1 MRLKQGLA
9 DGLLKGAGCH
19 RPPPDL
25 EAACAEGFAASQAGL
40 EHGAAFLYCRGMREE
55 SQSPPG
61 GQTVSG
67 MWDGH
72 AGATELLPEVTH
84 EAVAMGTDAGGLMF
98 AMVTETTGQ
107 GEHRQTRSLGN
118 Y

>member
-1 MRLKQGLA
+1 
-9 DGLLKGAGCH
+9 
-19 RPPPDL
+19 
-25 EAACAEGFAASQAGL
+25 
-40 EHGAAFLYCRGMREE
+40 MREE

-67 MWDGH
+67 TRNGH
-72 AGATELLPEVTH
+72 AGAIELLPEVTD

-107 GEHRQTRSLGN
+107 KEHRRTFSESR
-118 Y
+118 

>member
-1 MRLKQGLA
+1 
-9 DGLLKGAGCH
+9 
-19 RPPPDL
+19 
-25 EAACAEGFAASQAGL
+25 
-40 EHGAAFLYCRGMREE
+40 MREE

-67 MWDGH
+67 TWDAH

-107 GEHRQTRSLGN
+107 EEHRQTFRSLGN

>member
-1 MRLKQGLA
+1 
-9 DGLLKGAGCH
+9 
-19 RPPPDL
+19 
-25 EAACAEGFAASQAGL
+25 
-40 EHGAAFLYCRGMREE
+40 MREE

-107 GEHRQTRSLGN
+107 GEHRQTFGVSVTTERRVHKNTPGFLSKHAGLSLL
-118 Y
+118 